1 MWLTMPN
8 PEGRKASLTLF
19 ISLAWVGLLSY
30 FASWWLVTF
39 CCAYS
44 LSTFMFGIIVVP
56 WMIAFREF
64 EHFRQISKYFGELS
78 QRGIRAH
85 NAKFGKGFRFEEQQ
99 QGDRINFTGRFQ
111 GESFENGPQRML
123 KPTLSDLKIGLY
135 ESYPAMIMQITLGL
149 GLIWLIY
156 TIFIKSPLELG
167 GVATDLHF
175 LLLLGLVWVKLVMG
189 MVSSCVVGKISAV
202 TLIVLYFVYG
212 SITVL
217 LEEKVITL

>member
-1 MWLTMPN
+1 
-8 PEGRKASLTLF
+8 
-19 ISLAWVGLLSY
+19 
-30 FASWWLVTF
+30 
-39 CCAYS
+39 
-44 LSTFMFGIIVVP
+44 
-56 WMIAFREF
+56 
-64 EHFRQISKYFGELS
+64 
-78 QRGIRAH
+78 
-85 NAKFGKGFRFEEQQ
+85 
-99 QGDRINFTGRFQ
+99 
-111 GESFENGPQRML
+111 ML

-156 TIFIKSPLELG
+156 TILIKSPLELG

-202 TLIVLYFVYG
+202 TLIVLYLVYG